1 MRFGGISLTRNYT
14 LQPSV
19 NTSTRDILTDSVT
32 MPSTVDLYI
41 QGIRTSSQQVTP
53 GQFTLNTAPVLSG
66 NGSAQVVITDIN
78 GQQRVVDL
86 ALYGTNRLLT
96 QGLHTWG
103 LNAGWVRKD
112 YSVRSFSYDT
122 EFIGVGDW
130 RYGAT
135 NQLTFE
141 SHTEQGANLNNLGA
155 GANYLLSPTLG
166 LVHLDLSGDAI
177 GMMTGCSGEQDG
189 NGTIVISMFHSIIPS
204 GRELFAILLL
214 WRIRHWPRGKTAPF
228 SAGHFLPLAR
238 SAQAGS
244 TSNIPISAPAMW
256 AFHGQSHFQNA

>member
-1 MRFGGISLTRNYT
+1 
-14 LQPSV
+14 
-19 NTSTRDILTDSVT
+19 
-32 MPSTVDLYI
+32 
-41 QGIRTSSQQVTP
+41 SSQQVTP

-122 EFIGVGDW
+122 EFIGVGVW
-130 RYGAT
+130 FIS
-135 NQLTFE
+135 TF
-141 SHTEQGANLNNLGA
+141 
-155 GANYLLSPTLG
+155 P
-166 LVHLDLSGDAI
+166 GDAI